1 MIRRPPRS
9 PLFPYTTLFRSLRS
23 VRDWEHR
30 PLLIASIDKAK
41 RGPHRAAAQQRPWDL
56 VIVDEAHRL
65 KNRLSVNWRF
75 VASLSKKYMLL
86 LTATPVQNDLDEL
99 FNLVR
104 LLKPGAVHTYAPFVG
119 RYVGRADG
127 RVPAH
132 VPELRDRLRD
142 VTL

>member
-65 KNRLSVNWRF
+65 KNRLSVNWRL
-75 VASLSKKYMLL
+75 VARPPQKYMLL
-86 LTATPVQNDLDEL
+86 LIATPVQNELDEV
-99 FNLVR
+99 FNLVG
-104 LLKPGAVHTYAPFVG
+104 LLRTGAFHQYDRFLEW
-119 RYVGRADG
+119 YVRSA
-127 RVPAH
+127 
-132 VPELRDRLRD
+132 
-142 VTL
+142 